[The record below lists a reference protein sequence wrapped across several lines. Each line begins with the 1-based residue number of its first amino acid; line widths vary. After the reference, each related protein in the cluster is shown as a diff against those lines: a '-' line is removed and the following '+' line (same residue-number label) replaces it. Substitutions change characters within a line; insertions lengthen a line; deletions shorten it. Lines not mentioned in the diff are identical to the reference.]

1 MVFIDLVLTE
11 AARLELLKEWKND
24 LKCTKFFVSTKVI
37 DETFGVMIN
46 RLGKDPV
53 DVRAAIV
60 KVKETLDMRE
70 LKYDKSVDNKQGF
83 ALFREYQWRFGYVNL
98 DEHIND
104 GRIIAHLQRE
114 GINVVYSR
122 EEKVRR
128 LAQIAGMEA
137 RDFISF

>member
-11 AARLELLKEWKND
+11 AARLELLKQWKND

-37 DETFGVMIN
+37 DETYGVLIN
-46 RLGKDPV
+46 KCGKDPV
-53 DVRAAIV
+53 DARAAIA

-83 ALFREYQWRFGYVNL
+83 ALFKEYQRRFGYVNL

-104 GRIIAHLQRE
+104 GRIIAHLRRE

-122 EEKVRR
+122 EEKVRE
-128 LAQIAGMEA
+128 LARIAGMEA
-137 RDFISF
+137 RNFISF